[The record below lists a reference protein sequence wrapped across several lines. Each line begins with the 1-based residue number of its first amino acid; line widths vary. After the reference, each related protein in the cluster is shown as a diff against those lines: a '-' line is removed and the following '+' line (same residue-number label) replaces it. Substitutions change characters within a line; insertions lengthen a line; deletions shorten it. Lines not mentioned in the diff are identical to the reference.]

1 MRMHLEI
8 EVKWALTGAEH
19 ARLGSRLPRLL
30 GPPRRLAQD
39 NRFYDSADGRLRR
52 AGLACRLRR
61 EGAAALLTC
70 KGRAAAAPAPAGT
83 SVHEEHERHL
93 SLGEAAVLERD
104 PAALALLLPPAWREA
119 LAAASLRFVG
129 GFANQRRQWWDG
141 ATLVCLD
148 RTAFPGR
155 IDHEIELE
163 GPEPAA
169 AGERW
174 RHHFAGWR
182 IGVRPQPVSKAARLR
197 ALLTARR

>member
-30 GPPRRLAQD
+30 GPPWRLAQD

-61 EGAAALLTC
+61 EGAAAVLTC
-70 KGRAAAAPAPAGT
+70 KGRAATAPAPAGT

-93 SLGEAAVLERD
+93 SLGDAAALERD
-104 PAALALLLPPAWREA
+104 PAALAALLPPAWSAA
-119 LAAASLRFVG
+119 LAGAPLRFVG

-141 ATLVCLD
+141 LTLVCLD

-155 IDHEIELE
+155 IDCEIEFE
-163 GPEPAA
+163 GSEPAA
-169 AGERW
+169 AAERW
-174 RHHFAGWR
+174 RRHFSAWR
-182 IGVRPQPVSKAARLR
+182 IGVRPQPISKAARLR
-197 ALLTARR
+197 ELLRRG